1 MGGTGE
7 RGRQVGG
14 AGERCRQVGGLNKVE
29 GGCSVMEMVQSL
41 HLPSHLPFLTDAPLW
56 STRAVKFRRHSIR
69 VPSPPSGSVC
79 AAGMQ

>member
-7 RGRQVGG
+7 RD
-14 AGERCRQVGGLNKVE
+14 RQVGGLNKVE

-56 STRAVKFRRHSIR
+56 ST
-69 VPSPPSGSVC
+69 
-79 AAGMQ
+79 